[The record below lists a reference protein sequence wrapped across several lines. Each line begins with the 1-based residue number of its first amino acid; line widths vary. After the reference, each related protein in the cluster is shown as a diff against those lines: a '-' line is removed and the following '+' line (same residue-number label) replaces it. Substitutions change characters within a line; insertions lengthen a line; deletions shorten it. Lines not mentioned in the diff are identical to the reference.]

1 MDRGR
6 IEGFF
11 FFSISN
17 IVLESDIYTI
27 YIWHLLDGVFL
38 YSFIRKSEK
47 YALYKSMDIFPDSR
61 KT

>member
-11 FFSISN
+11 FSLFRILFWKV
-17 IVLESDIYTI
+17 IFIL
-27 YIWHLLDGVFL
+27 WHLVDGVFL

-47 YALYKSMDIFPDSR
+47 YALYKSMDIFPDSGE
-61 KT
+61 T